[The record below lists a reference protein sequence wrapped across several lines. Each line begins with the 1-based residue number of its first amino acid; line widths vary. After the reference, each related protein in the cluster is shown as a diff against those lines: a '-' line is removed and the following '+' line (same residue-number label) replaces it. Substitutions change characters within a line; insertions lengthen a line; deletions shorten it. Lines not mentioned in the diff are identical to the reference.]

1 MSTMES
7 IITGIDTL
15 TPASCVNDK
24 IMAIVSNPHS
34 SAADLVDLVKYDQ
47 RLTVNL
53 LKLCNSAHVGAVR
66 RITSVQQSVAML
78 GMDKVI
84 SLIMLANNAENF
96 KTAQK
101 GYDLEQGELWKY
113 SVSSAI
119 IAQELAVE
127 KNIDNVSMVFTAA
140 LIKDIGK
147 IIMSDYISDAFS
159 AIRHSVQEKGQTFL
173 DAEKAVLGI
182 DHAELGALVA
192 RKWQF
197 DPAMVDIIAFH
208 HEPLESSRISL
219 PLCAVY
225 VADCICM
232 MIGQGVGADGLAYR
246 YYQDAVDQL
255 KVTAV
260 DIQRIIVRFR
270 EKYEEID
277 ALINISGGDR

>member
-1 MSTMES
+1 MNTMEA
-7 IITGIDTL
+7 IIAGIDTL
-15 TPASCVNDK
+15 TPASCISDRM
-24 IMAIVSNPHS
+24 MAIVSNPHS
-34 SAADLVDLVKYDQ
+34 SSGDLVDLVKYDQ

-66 RITSVQQSVAML
+66 TITSIQQALAML

-96 KTAQK
+96 RTAQE

-119 IAQELAVE
+119 IAQELAME

-147 IIMSDYISDAFS
+147 VIMSDYISDAFVD
-159 AIRHSVQEKGQTFL
+159 IRNGVEKKGLTFL

-182 DHAELGALVA
+182 DHAELGARVA

-197 DPAMVDIIAFH
+197 DPEMVDIIAFH
-208 HEPLESSRISL
+208 HEPVKSRKMHL
-219 PLCAVY
+219 PLCTVY

-246 YYQDAVDQL
+246 YYQEAVDQL
-255 KVTAV
+255 KLTAV

-270 EKYEEID
+270 EKYEEIN